1 MRITQPA
8 PFIWAAP
15 PFARRNVWQMFRR
28 EFTLDFPPETASLHI
43 TADTRYTLFVNGVR
57 LGSGPM
63 KYFQAHIPYD
73 TYDIAPCLRCGKNV
87 IGVLVHYW
95 GVGTMQHQF
104 GEPGL
109 WLQAIVQ
116 GGERR
121 LEIGTG
127 PEFLTAPCAALDSR
141 SPRICV
147 QQAFTEHLDMS
158 RWEDFSAP
166 GYHPD
171 PVRWTPAVPTP
182 RDTAVLF
189 ARDIP
194 PLTEEPL
201 LPARVSRL
209 RLVSPP
215 EVSFVV
221 DTRSMMLDAEGY
233 KNCNPATMQ
242 GLVVTVIHMEQP
254 GDVVLYLDISR
265 CYPVFFGGR
274 WHTPEELKAAASPH
288 LHIAARLGAGDN
300 RLAFDITAREH
311 WMGVHFALHSEAPF
325 RLRPPEEA
333 GPAAS
338 PFLLLGPFS
347 PTLYNV
353 DDVPGIGVDPLHP
366 DYRRAVD
373 RMAYPDGLQGLEHS
387 ARPVPPDRVAPCDPV
402 LLFANAR
409 EADSA
414 CAADYAVPQALQ
426 EIVLPGGG
434 WAVLPLQPERD
445 TEFTVDFGRETVGYL
460 AFEADA
466 PAGTILDFY
475 PYEYTD
481 GRVIQHTWGMDPVWR
496 VVCREGRQR
505 FTSFLR
511 RGFRYCAV
519 AVRGASRPVKFRSVS
534 AIQSTYPLAQVGN
547 FSCADRL
554 LTDIWELSAHTVRM
568 CSEDTFVDCPAYEQ
582 VFWVGDSRNEA
593 LVSRYVYGNT
603 ANIRR
608 CLELVPQSA
617 SQTPLLCDQVPSM
630 WDSVIPNWTFAWM
643 IACGEQY
650 TYTGDVSFVKGILPA
665 VRAAMEAYLGH
676 LDGRGLLNIE
686 AWNLLDWAPSD
697 QPNAGVVTHQTMFM
711 VKALRELARLSQ
723 AAGEDPS
730 PWTARADALR
740 AAINVHLWDGG
751 RQAYL
756 DCIHADGRS
765 STITSI
771 QTQIVALLCDIPRE
785 RERAAAVHRL
795 VLRPPADFVQ
805 VCSPFMAFFQYE
817 VLEKAG
823 DVAAMLEDMRIHY
836 GEMVRCGATTCW
848 EQYPE
853 SPLNKAVEG
862 MLSRSH
868 CHAWSAAP
876 AYFLSRSV
884 LGVKP
889 LAPFWTSVEIAP
901 VPCGLAWARGAVPH
915 PAGGVIEVSFTVEGD
930 KIDLRISAPEDVELV
945 IRLPDGLKGEPLV
958 ERTKRLES
966 RARPPMEKPIH
977 WQMPVVP
984 V

>member
-254 GDVVLYLDISR
+254 GDVALYLDISR

-288 LHIAARLGAGDN
+288 LH
-300 RLAFDITAREH
+300 
-311 WMGVHFALHSEAPF
+311 
-325 RLRPPEEA
+325 
-333 GPAAS
+333 
-338 PFLLLGPFS
+338 
-347 PTLYNV
+347 
-353 DDVPGIGVDPLHP
+353 
-366 DYRRAVD
+366 
-373 RMAYPDGLQGLEHS
+373 
-387 ARPVPPDRVAPCDPV
+387 
-402 LLFANAR
+402 
-409 EADSA
+409 
-414 CAADYAVPQALQ
+414 
-426 EIVLPGGG
+426 
-434 WAVLPLQPERD
+434 
-445 TEFTVDFGRETVGYL
+445 
-460 AFEADA
+460 
-466 PAGTILDFY
+466 
-475 PYEYTD
+475 
-481 GRVIQHTWGMDPVWR
+481 
-496 VVCREGRQR
+496 
-505 FTSFLR
+505 
-511 RGFRYCAV
+511 
-519 AVRGASRPVKFRSVS
+519 
-534 AIQSTYPLAQVGN
+534 
-547 FSCADRL
+547 
-554 LTDIWELSAHTVRM
+554 
-568 CSEDTFVDCPAYEQ
+568 
-582 VFWVGDSRNEA
+582 
-593 LVSRYVYGNT
+593 
-603 ANIRR
+603 
-608 CLELVPQSA
+608 
-617 SQTPLLCDQVPSM
+617 
-630 WDSVIPNWTFAWM
+630 
-643 IACGEQY
+643 
-650 TYTGDVSFVKGILPA
+650 
-665 VRAAMEAYLGH
+665 
-676 LDGRGLLNIE
+676 
-686 AWNLLDWAPSD
+686 
-697 QPNAGVVTHQTMFM
+697 
-711 VKALRELARLSQ
+711 
-723 AAGEDPS
+723 
-730 PWTARADALR
+730 
-740 AAINVHLWDGG
+740 
-751 RQAYL
+751 
-756 DCIHADGRS
+756 
-765 STITSI
+765 
-771 QTQIVALLCDIPRE
+771 
-785 RERAAAVHRL
+785 
-795 VLRPPADFVQ
+795 
-805 VCSPFMAFFQYE
+805 
-817 VLEKAG
+817 
-823 DVAAMLEDMRIHY
+823 
-836 GEMVRCGATTCW
+836 
-848 EQYPE
+848 
-853 SPLNKAVEG
+853 
-862 MLSRSH
+862 
-868 CHAWSAAP
+868 
-876 AYFLSRSV
+876 
-884 LGVKP
+884 
-889 LAPFWTSVEIAP
+889 
-901 VPCGLAWARGAVPH
+901 
-915 PAGGVIEVSFTVEGD
+915 
-930 KIDLRISAPEDVELV
+930 
-945 IRLPDGLKGEPLV
+945 
-958 ERTKRLES
+958 
-966 RARPPMEKPIH
+966 
-977 WQMPVVP
+977 
-984 V
+984 